1 MPYVCY
7 AQSAQYELLGESSA
21 QTLDWRPE
29 QSLQLHPYCCHER
42 LLNDGFEERCMSG
55 LFCIRY
61 DCARELVSHMLPA
74 HARLEGT
81 YCRIFLLP
89 AVTPRVQ

>member
-42 LLNDGFEERCMSG
+42 LLNDGFEERCVSG

-61 DCARELVSHMLPA
+61 DCASELYASYPYKARRHLLSHISAACSDSSCAMIP
-74 HARLEGT
+74 
-81 YCRIFLLP
+81 
-89 AVTPRVQ
+89 